1 MVHLQKLKPA
11 FEYRITSTSKN
22 QIKSKG
28 ILRDLRVPGNIT
40 NNDKRRSKFHYIFLS
55 LILTIYI
62 YTGTIHQIRS
72 SQTRATVTVEMQ

>member
-55 LILTIYI
+55 LVYRYDTPNY
-62 YTGTIHQIRS
+62 QIRS
-72 SQTRATVTVEMQ
+72 SQTRATVEMQ